1 MNPSILERI
10 KSLPPLPKTLVE
22 VQAVCDRPDGS
33 IGELASIVEHDPMIV
48 ANLLKSANSPLY
60 GFGKEIAS
68 VSQAVSLF
76 GMSMTRSVAISASVK
91 KLLKVDM
98 APYKITPDQFADI
111 SSTQA
116 ALINRWFKKI
126 DPSKKDKLFLAAL
139 LQETG
144 KIIIADEILQRD
156 EAELFESEILST
168 HNIASI
174 EHSFVEETT
183 ASVTAAIFKFWGFD
197 DEFVQTILYSDQ
209 PQKAPENIRQMAYA
223 LHIVKHAVPVNAP
236 LGETSIAIALKKAS
250 DAGFDHEILEDEI
263 DALLETK

>member
-1 MNPSILERI
+1 MNPSIVERI
-10 KSLPPLPKTLVE
+10 KSLPPLPKTLVDI
-22 VQAVCDRPDGS
+22 QAICNKPDGS
-33 IGELASIVEHDPMIV
+33 VGELAQVVESDPMIV

-91 KLLKVDM
+91 KLLKIDM
-98 APYKITPDQFADI
+98 APYKVTPDQFADI
-111 SSTQA
+111 STMQA
-116 ALINRWFKKI
+116 SLINKWFAKI

-144 KIIIADEILQRD
+144 KIIIADEVLQGD
-156 EAELFESEILST
+156 ESAQFESEISAT
-168 HNIASI
+168 HNIAQI
-174 EHSFVEETT
+174 EYAFVEETT

-197 DEFVQTILYSDQ
+197 DELVNMIFYSDQ
-209 PQKAPENIRQMAYA
+209 PQKAPEDIKVLAYA
-223 LHIVKHAVPVNAP
+223 LNIVKSAIPVNAP
-236 LGETSIAIALKKAS
+236 LGGTSIAIALKKAQ

-263 DALLETK
+263 DTLLETK